1 VVAGIVGIGRQKRGK
16 PRLYL
21 GIAGIVLGLGL
32 VAEISCGGVGG
43 GGSTAPTPDFAI
55 AVTATPNSTLVNQ
68 DIVWNGT
75 LTALNGYS
83 GSVTLECTSGAPGT
97 CIIAPA
103 MVTPTAAAAGF
114 TVTVGS
120 ATTGTFNF
128 QVQGTGATLTHT
140 TPTETLTV
148 ATNAT
153 VTVTV
158 SPGSATLYADEA
170 GNSWPA
176 TFTEQQFTATVSNST
191 NQNVTWAVTGGSA
204 NGTVAGTGLYTTP
217 AVLPNPATVTVTATS
232 AAATSPGS
240 AAVTVRP
247 ATGAGASQITVTATA
262 AGGAPHGDAVTLV
275 VQ

>member
-1 VVAGIVGIGRQKRGK
+1 M
-16 PRLYL
+16 
-21 GIAGIVLGLGL
+21 
-32 VAEISCGGVGG
+32 AEISCGGVGG
-43 GGSTAPTPDFAI
+43 GGSTALTPDFAI
-55 AVTATPNSTLVNQ
+55 AVTATPNSTMVNQ
-68 DIVWNGT
+68 DLVWNGT

-83 GSVTLECTSGAPGT
+83 GSVTLGCTSGAPGT
-97 CIIAPA
+97 CGITPA
-103 MVTPTAAAAGF
+103 TVTPTAAAAGF

-128 QVQGTGATLTHT
+128 QIQGTGATLTHT

-148 ATNAT
+148 ATNAM
-153 VTVTV
+153 VTV
-158 SPGSATLYADEA
+158 SPESAILYADEA

-176 TFTEQQFTATVSNST
+176 TFTQQQFTATVSNST

-204 NGTVAGTGLYTTP
+204 NGTVDGTGLYTTP
-217 AVLPNPATVTVTATS
+217 AAAPNPATVTVTATS

-247 ATGAGASQITVTATA
+247 ATVVGTSQITVTATA
-262 AGGAPHGDAVTLV
+262 AGGAPQKAMVTLV